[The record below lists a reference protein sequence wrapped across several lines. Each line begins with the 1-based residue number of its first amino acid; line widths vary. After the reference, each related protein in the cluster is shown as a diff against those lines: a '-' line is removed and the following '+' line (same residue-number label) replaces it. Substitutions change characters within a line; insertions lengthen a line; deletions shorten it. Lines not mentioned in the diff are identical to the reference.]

1 MNNRPFSL
9 LIFAL
14 IFICSCSANHQSIT
28 AKTSEIARSQGLEPK
43 IYQTKNFKIFT
54 LQRIS
59 DKNKPVRIYLEGDG
73 RAFLNRNLASLNPTP
88 TSYFLINLIKEDPSP
103 NLIYIARPCQYLD
116 DQSCEQK
123 YWTSERFS
131 AKIADAIN
139 EVLQNFSTQKL
150 QLIGYS
156 GGGAI
161 AKYLAVK
168 NKNITSLRTIAGNLD
183 QKKFAEIHRV
193 AILDEAF
200 IDNDLPNLATIP
212 QIHFVGSDDKIIPPI
227 IAQTYLEKL
236 PQKDCIK
243 IITIEKATHYQ
254 GWDKNWRDLLKIEP
268 SCQ

>member
-1 MNNRPFSL
+1 MRKQIFPIL
-9 LIFAL
+9 TLIFV
-14 IFICSCSANHQSIT
+14 FSCSTNHQSIT
-28 AKTSEIARSQGLEPK
+28 TKTSELAKSQGLEPK

-54 LQRIS
+54 LQKIS
-59 DKNKPVRIYLEGDG
+59 DKNKPIRIYLEGDG
-73 RAFLNRNLASLNPTP
+73 RAFLNRNLASTNPTP
-88 TSYFLINLIKEDPSP
+88 TSYFLINLIKEDDSP

-123 YWTSERFS
+123 YWTSDRFS
-131 AKIADAIN
+131 AKIADSVN

-168 NKNITSLRTIAGNLD
+168 NKNVTSFRTISGNLD

-193 AILDEAF
+193 AVLDEAF
-200 IDNDLPNLATIP
+200 IDNDLTKLATIP
-212 QIHFVGSDDKIIPPI
+212 QIHFVGAEDKIIPPI
-227 IAQTYLEKL
+227 IAKTYLQKL

-254 GWDKNWRDLLKIEP
+254 GWDKKWQKLLEIEP
-268 SCQ
+268 TC